1 MPAVEA
7 PLPAASAPCVKAP
20 AAAFPAIRPAAGVR
34 LPVFVLRV
42 TTVLV
47 RACASRGAVLG
58 GAVVVQIFMQ
68 PRPLLRAPRWS
79 SLASEAQHMA
89 RFEREVKTVAALN
102 HMATICGQRC
112 QPQGH

>member
-68 PRPLLRAPRWS
+68 PRRYSVLHGGPHRVGRKPG
-79 SLASEAQHMA
+79 AQA
-89 RFEREVKTVAALN
+89 FAETGGA
-102 HMATICGQRC
+102 ATILPRRLT
-112 QPQGH
+112 